1 MTLRTERITTIL
13 LAIVHEIKV
22 ERITF
27 MAGSIAY
34 NAFLSMLPL
43 LFFLLTIISMVGD
56 QRLEDGLIQVTHAVV
71 TPGASEILVSELRD
85 ASTGASIVGLL
96 ALIWGMLRIFRCL
109 DMAFSSIYE
118 TQEKNTL
125 KNQLSDGTIVFFSIT
140 VVVAGAAALN
150 SVVDISASA
159 GGFWLVQRL
168 LLVAVVALALAP
180 MYFLFPDESGMTVRE
195 IVPGVLFTA
204 GGLVAFES
212 LFRLYLE
219 YGGPSVDNS
228 ILAGILIFMTWL
240 YFSGLIILL
249 GVVINAVL
257 SNRSEDVNIRP
268 VLGGVPK
275 SELDVD
281 DESLLEDVPEPALKE
296 LKRVLPEAQTVEVRV
311 DGDDPITLPAPDM
324 ATIDTHTSAIPMV
337 NDTAGFELKWARGT
351 YLGTFSEESEF
362 ED

>member
-1 MTLRTERITTIL
+1 MSLRNERATTIL
-13 LAIVHEIKV
+13 LAIVHEIKA

-34 NAFLSMLPL
+34 NAFLSLLPL
-43 LFFLLTIISMVGD
+43 LFLLLTVISIVGD
-56 QRLEDGLIQVTHAVV
+56 QRLEDGLIQVTQTIV
-71 TPGASEILVSELRD
+71 TPGASELLVAELR
-85 ASTGASIVGLL
+85 AAPVGASIVGLI

-118 TQEKNTL
+118 TQDRNTFT
-125 KNQLSDGTIVFFSIT
+125 NQLVDGTIVFCSLS
-140 VVVAGAAALN
+140 VVVLGSAVLY
-150 SVVDISASA
+150 SVVDI
-159 GGFWLVQRL
+159 GGSIGGSWFAQRL

-180 MYFLFPDESGMTVRE
+180 MYYLFPDESGMTVRE

-204 GGLVAFES
+204 VGLVTFES
-212 LFRLYLE
+212 LFRLYTQ

-268 VLGGVPK
+268 VFGGVPK
-275 SELDVD
+275 AELDVD
-281 DESLLEDVPEPALKE
+281 EDSLREDVPVEALKE
-296 LKRVLPEAQTVEVRV
+296 LKRTLPEAHTIEIRV
-311 DGDDPITLPAPDM
+311 DDGEPIRLPAPDM
-324 ATIDTHTSAIPMV
+324 ATVDAHTSSIPII
-337 NDTAGFELKWARGT
+337 NDTAGFELTWARGT
-351 YLGTFSEESEF
+351 YLGTFTEEPEF
-362 ED
+362 ER